1 MVRKSLVY
9 FLVLVTLFAWQPEVC
24 FARGERY
31 HFINLTERDGY
42 KSTTIRDIF
51 QDSRGYMWFC
61 HDEGLTR
68 FNGSKLQ
75 AFNHVYDD
83 PHSISGNATNSITE
97 DRWGK
102 LWISTTHDGL
112 NCYDPA
118 TNRFSTYK
126 SGDTGRGP
134 KLVSNSLRQVWAD
147 SRSRLWIGYD
157 GYGWSTVDLNTW
169 ETQHYRAPKKLIDA
183 YGRNAAD
190 IVLGFCEDA
199 SGGTWLISNYGL
211 HFQSSDGVIQTF
223 SDKSGVIDDFHDN
236 LFTSCYRWN
245 DSIIWLG
252 TWGAGLKSFNTRTKK
267 FETYLWDKVNPIA
280 VIKNIVL
287 DIKRKSSNELWIA
300 SADKGLGVFSIT
312 NRTFGF
318 IPHDPA
324 NPNTPLAN
332 ECYSIFID
340 RQRTLW
346 AGFYTGISRLTALSE
361 EISYTPIKHRKEEYL
376 IHVFPICFWYDQQTR
391 ELFFGCNTGSGL
403 YVVDSTGKEHVI
415 PIPGSH
421 PGKDAVSMIN
431 IFAIHPLDQQVLL
444 LGTGAGLKTYHR
456 KTGEVKP
463 LIIKDQD
470 GKAIWGE
477 KFFPT
482 PSGLWMNAGAN
493 GFNFVSKDLRTAVHH
508 YNGAT
513 SPIFLPSTR
522 QHIVYVDNDTA
533 IWFCTLDAGLF
544 ILNPQRNTIRHI
556 EGTNGRN
563 FLGRGM
569 VKDRKGH
576 YWLASEEYG
585 LYELALQPDGNYQI
599 TQWDED
605 DGLQTT
611 KIGLIAIDP
620 QGNITVGTQRGPAV
634 LFAGE
639 KRFAS
644 FSANNLIS
652 PIRPF
657 SAMYADQ
664 EGNVRHTMRNGF
676 LSWNNEL
683 LKKCRKQAELVFEQI
698 KVQGKNLSDTADIR
712 YVKEISLPYNQSN
725 IEVSFTLLDYQAP
738 QAVQYFH
745 LLEGSSNN
753 WEPCE
758 QTISYQQLAAGNYK
772 LRIKAING
780 MNLPASNELVL
791 DITIHPPFWK
801 TWWFFLLCIAFVCL
815 AFFLYV
821 KIRIAAVK
829 KEEQTKAAFNKALA
843 EVEMK
848 ALRAQMNPHFLFNC
862 LNSINRYIVIK
873 DTKNASNYLTKFSK
887 LIRLILENSAKENVS
902 LTNEKE
908 LLKLYIEMESMRFE
922 SKFTYDIE
930 TENLNNSDEI
940 MIPAMIIQPY
950 IENAIWHGLL
960 NKDGDRH
967 LQIRFRKQDEL
978 ILEVRVEDN
987 GIGRDHAKELRSKS
1001 ALAHKSY
1008 GMSITSQRIQALNN
1022 LRESIA
1028 RVHIED
1034 LKDNNGQPA
1043 GTRVVITIPYE
1054 KQTQNR

>member
-1 MVRKSLVY
+1 MVRKSLVC
-9 FLVLVTLFAWQPEVC
+9 FLVLVTMFAWQPEVC

-68 FNGSKLQ
+68 FNGSRLQ
-75 AFNHVYDD
+75 LFTQGYNEPY
-83 PHSISGNATNSITE
+83 SISGNATNCMAE
-97 DRWGK
+97 DSSGR
-102 LWISTTHDGL
+102 LWISTAHDGL

-118 TNRFSTYK
+118 THRFIAYK
-126 SGDTGRGP
+126 AGDTGAGP
-134 KLVSNSLRQVWAD
+134 KLVSNSLRQAFVD
-147 SRSRLWIGYD
+147 SRSQLWIGYD
-157 GYGWSTVDLNTW
+157 GYGWSAADLHTGK
-169 ETQHYRAPKKLIDA
+169 TQHYRAPRKVMDA

-190 IVLGFCEDA
+190 IVVGFCEEPT
-199 SGGTWLISNYGL
+199 GGMWIISNYGL
-211 HFQSSDGVIQTF
+211 HFQSPQGVVTTF
-223 SDKSGVIDDFHDN
+223 SDHSGVIDNFHDN
-236 LFTSCYRWN
+236 LFTSFYRGN
-245 DSIIWLG
+245 DSTIWIG
-252 TWGAGLKSFNTRTKK
+252 TWGAGLKLFNVRTKK
-267 FETYLWDKVNPIA
+267 FETYLWNKVNPVA
-280 VIKNIVL
+280 AIKNIVL
-287 DIKRKSSNELWIA
+287 DVKQKSTNELWIA

-324 NPNTPLAN
+324 DPNTPLAN
-332 ECYSIFID
+332 ECYSIYTD

-346 AGFYTGISRLTALSE
+346 AGFYTGISRLTALSQT
-361 EISYTPIKHRKEEYL
+361 INYTTVKHRKEEYL
-376 IHVFPICFWYDQQTR
+376 IHVFPICFWYDHQTR

-403 YVVDSTGKEHVI
+403 YVVDSTGKERVI

-431 IFAIHPLDQQVLL
+431 IFAIHPLDRQVLL

-456 KTGEVKP
+456 ETGEVRP

-470 GKAIWGE
+470 GKAIWGD

-493 GFNFVSKDLRTAVHH
+493 GFYFVSKDLRTAVHY

-513 SPIFLPSTR
+513 SPIVLPSAR
-522 QHIVYVDNDTA
+522 QHVVHVDNDTA

-544 ILNPQRNTIRHI
+544 ILNPRRNTIRHI

-563 FLGRGM
+563 FLGKGM
-569 VKDRKGH
+569 VKDREGH
-576 YWLASEEYG
+576 YWLVSEGYG
-585 LYELALQPDGNYQI
+585 LFELAPQPDGSYQI

-605 DGLQTT
+605 EGLETT
-611 KIGLIAIDP
+611 KLGEIAIDTA
-620 QGNITVGTQRGPAV
+620 GNIMVATQRGPAI
-634 LFAGE
+634 LFTGE
-639 KRFAS
+639 KRFVS
-644 FSANNLIS
+644 FSANNLVGADK
-652 PIRPF
+652 PF
-657 SAMYADQ
+657 SALYADR
-664 EGNVRHTMRNGF
+664 EGTVIHTMKNGF

-683 LKKCRKQAELVFEQI
+683 LKKCRKQGELVFEQI

-712 YVKEISLPYNQSN
+712 YMKEISLPYNQSN

-745 LLEGSSNN
+745 LLEGSNN
-753 WEPCE
+753 DWAPCE
-758 QTISYQQLAAGNYK
+758 QTISYQQLSAGNYK
-772 LRIKAING
+772 LRIKAVNG

-791 DITIHPPFWK
+791 NITIHPPFWR
-801 TWWFFLLCIAFVCL
+801 TWWFFLLCMGFIGLAIFLFV
-815 AFFLYV
+815 
-821 KIRIAAVK
+821 KERIAAVK
-829 KEEQTKAAFNKALA
+829 KEERTKAAFNKALA

-873 DTKNASNYLTKFSK
+873 DTRNASNYLTKFAK
-887 LIRLILENSAKENVS
+887 LIRLILENSATGNVT
-902 LTNEKE
+902 LTNETE
-908 LLKLYIEMESMRFE
+908 LLKLYIEMECMRFE
-922 SKFTYDIE
+922 GKFTYNIE
-930 TENLNNSDEI
+930 TEALNNTDEI

-967 LQIRFRKQDEL
+967 LRIRFSKRDDQ
-978 ILEVRVEDN
+978 ILEVMVEDN
-987 GIGRDHAKELRSKS
+987 GIGRQRAKELRSKD
-1001 ALAHKSY
+1001 AVTHKSY
-1008 GMSITSQRIQALNN
+1008 GMSITSQRIQALNH

-1028 RVHIED
+1028 SVRIED
-1034 LKDNNGQPA
+1034 ITGDAGQPS
-1043 GTRVVITIPYE
+1043 GTRVLITIPYE